1 MKDRLSALLESDR
14 AWLQGGLFVTLVGGL
29 LVVVYLL
36 RNRQMDFIYSLF

>member
-1 MKDRLSALLESDR
+1 MAHEQ
-14 AWLQGGLFVTLVGGL
+14 AWWQGGLFAVLVGGL

>member
-1 MKDRLSALLESDR
+1 MDRIRALMKSDH
-14 AWLQGGLFVTLVGGL
+14 AWWQGGVFIVLVGGL